1 MNNRK
6 ENADLDLMN
15 ETMKSIIKENDEF
28 EEKLVNLEEQA
39 LLLDSKSIAIS
50 KLAKE
55 LKDQSTRLEKQI
67 KVAIVGVIIVI
78 IVFILG
84 KSIFKWTK
92 YGKIN

>member
-1 MNNRK
+1 MNIRK
-6 ENADLDLMN
+6 ENANLDFMN

-28 EEKLVNLEEQA
+28 EKKLVNLEEQA
-39 LLLDSKSIAIS
+39 LLLESQNIAIS

-67 KVAIVGVIIVI
+67 KVAIVGVIIVF

-84 KSIFKWTK
+84 KSIFRWTK
-92 YGKIN
+92 YEKIN